1 MTKPGRVYETY
12 KNSLGQYECQPIS
25 QAGFGQGD
33 AAADFWAEDCEPDV
47 ANSYSGPEE
56 QAFYIDPGIVRAVS
70 PDWAVQAQQI
80 FMQSLHSN
88 FQGGHADYLK
98 QMRIQF
104 ELMHQTLQ
112 QQMAQFS
119 QKN

>member
-1 MTKPGRVYETY
+1 MTKPARVWETY
-12 KNSLGQYECQPIS
+12 KNSQGQYECRCVRQS
-25 QAGFGQGD
+25 SA
-33 AAADFWAEDCEPDV
+33 EPD
-47 ANSYSGPEE
+47 AEPEFWQQHAETDDACSDSGDTE
-56 QAFYIDPGIVRAVS
+56 QAFYINPDLARAVS